1 MRKISLS
8 ALALVAVLGVSGAAN
23 ADCCS
28 DAWSCLG
35 AVATLGAS
43 CQIQS
48 LIESITTLKQAVESM
63 SGNLSA
69 QTASLIT
76 QAQQGVNSAAGDL
89 KQVRL
94 DAANDLKN
102 SADQSRAIAHAPPV
116 TTMVTKP
123 GTAVAQKNLPPAAAA
138 APKPV
143 AGSVMVKPGAMG
155 AMAAPPKPADAAAVK
170 DAFTRADVLVQDL
183 YTKSTN
189 PTAQVNQAAAAAV
202 AAAVRHLNTARQIST
217 DAMLT
222 PLKLLADS
230 LLDLLTHPERMFD
243 PTAQINAD
251 ITRISQQMPAMFE
264 RISNEVTEEAL
275 ADLNQGTAALTQIQ
289 GSAASAHT
297 VVDAMQKLNAERTQA
312 NLDALNGLLPR
323 PAGVVVAPAPG
334 APPPPPAQSTQM
346 VALSPSVTLMHKQRI
361 ALALDH
367 ANPKKLPIVVQQH
380 AAAAGLV
387 SKWQAIQV
395 QMRTPVPLAAT
406 SQQKVDKDLAG
417 MFAGK
422 KGADIQK
429 KKEELLL
436 EAQKH
441 FGKDPKTLAKV
452 KAYIEAHTPKG

>member
-8 ALALVAVLGVSGAAN
+8 ALALVAVLSVGGAAR

-28 DAWSCLG
+28 DVWSCLG

-48 LIESITTLKQAVESM
+48 LIESITTLKTAVESM
-63 SGNLSA
+63 SSNLSA
-69 QTASLIT
+69 QAASLMT
-76 QAQQGVNSAAGDL
+76 QAQQGVNSAAADL

-102 SADQSRAIAHAPPV
+102 SADQSRAIAHAPAP
-116 TTMVTKP
+116 TTLMLKP
-123 GTAVAQKNLPPAAAA
+123 GTAVARQNVPAAAAA

-143 AGSVMVKPGAMG
+143 AGTVMLKSGVAV
-155 AMAAPPKPADAAAVK
+155 AAPPKPADPTAVK
-170 DAFTRADVLVQDL
+170 DAFNRADVMVQGL
-183 YTKSTN
+183 LAQSSN
-189 PTAQVNQAAAAAV
+189 PQNQVNQAADQAMQ
-202 AAAVRHLNTARQIST
+202 AAVRHLNTARQIST

-251 ITRISQQMPAMFE
+251 ITRISQQMPAMFD
-264 RISNEVTEEAL
+264 RISNEVTQEAL

-289 GSAASAHT
+289 DSAASAHN
-297 VVDAMQKLNAERTQA
+297 VVEAMQKLNAERTQA
-312 NLDALNGLLPR
+312 NLDALNALLPR
-323 PAGVVVAPAPG
+323 SAGVMVAPMPG
-334 APPPPPAQSTQM
+334 APPAPPAQM
-346 VALSPSVTLMHKQRI
+346 IALSPSVTLAHKQRI
-361 ALALDH
+361 GLAIDR
-367 ANPKKLPIVVQQH
+367 ANPQKLPIVVQQH
-380 AAAAGLV
+380 AAAAGLA
-387 SKWQAIQV
+387 SKWQSIQL
-395 QMRTPVPLAAT
+395 QMKTPVALAPT
-406 SQQKVDKDLAG
+406 TQQKVDKDLAG
-417 MFAGK
+417 MYAGK

-429 KKEELLL
+429 KKQELLG
-436 EAQKH
+436 EAQKR